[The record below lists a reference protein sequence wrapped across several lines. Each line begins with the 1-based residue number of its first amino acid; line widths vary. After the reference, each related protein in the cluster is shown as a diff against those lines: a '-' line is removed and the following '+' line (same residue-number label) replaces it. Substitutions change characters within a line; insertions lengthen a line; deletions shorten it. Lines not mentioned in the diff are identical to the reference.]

1 MLYIGYYSSF
11 ITNENYKEVTIF
23 GNVKQKG
30 KQQMMFLDALTD
42 TLIDGIKILP
52 FLFLTYVLM
61 EYIEHKAGGKAARFV
76 RKSGK
81 MGPVVGSI
89 LGVVPQCGF
98 SAAAAN
104 FYAGRIITLG
114 TLISIFLST
123 SDEMLPILISEQ
135 VSPVLIFEILGMKIV
150 IGMIAGFLIDLILHR
165 KGHEDEEMRIDHM
178 CDHEHCHCDQS
189 GILKSALI
197 HTLQIFAF
205 IVLISFALNILI
217 GIVGEDK
224 LGSFMTSIPAIGI
237 LLSGLI
243 GLIPNCAASVV
254 ITQLYLEG
262 LLSMGSM
269 MAGLLVG
276 SGIGLL
282 VLFRVNEDL
291 KENLKITAILY
302 GIGIVCGFLIDLVM

>member
-1 MLYIGYYSSF
+1 
-11 ITNENYKEVTIF
+11 
-23 GNVKQKG
+23 
-30 KQQMMFLDALTD
+30 MFLDALTD
-42 TLIDGIKILP
+42 TLIDGIKLLP

-61 EYIEHKAGGKAARFV
+61 EYIEHKAGSRAEHFV
-76 RKSGK
+76 KKSGRF
-81 MGPVVGSI
+81 GPVVGSI

-135 VSPVLIFEILGMKIV
+135 VSPVLIFEILGIKIA
-150 IGMIAGFLIDLILHR
+150 IGMVAGFVIDLILHR
-165 KGHEDEEMRIDHM
+165 EGKEEDEMRIDHM
-178 CDHEHCHCDQS
+178 CDHEHCHCDERN
-189 GILKSALI
+189 IFKSALV

-205 IVLISFALNILI
+205 IVVISFALNILI
-217 GIVGEDK
+217 ALVGEDK
-224 LGSFMTSIPAIGI
+224 LGSFMTSVPAIGI
-237 LLSGLI
+237 I

-262 LLSMGSM
+262 LLTMGSM

-282 VLFRVNEDL
+282 VLFRVNEDM

-302 GIGIVCGFLIDLVM
+302 IIGIVCGFLIDLIM